1 MENRIVELSDRD
13 RAMLA
18 GDMGAATQMAMRIL
32 VTMAGVYGA
41 ERLLDIESAHID
53 GCLYHGYSG
62 LEFAERLAAGGARV
76 VVPTTLNVGAMD
88 LIHPE
93 VFRGTEQVGRWA
105 TRMMEAY
112 EAMGCR
118 PTFTCAPYQAMHRPA
133 LGAQIAWAESNAIV
147 FANSVLGARTNRYG
161 DFIDICCAITGRAPD
176 VGLHR
181 AENRAGQ
188 LLFRLVGIPERLL
201 REDVL
206 FPVLGYWLGART
218 GTTIPVI
225 EGLLPDTTEDQLKAL
240 GAAAASSGGVALFH
254 AVGVTPEAPTLEAA
268 FQGRLPEAVID
279 VTLDDLRGELGVL
292 STVPDGPINV
302 VALGSPHFSLDEF
315 ARLLPLVEQ
324 FPPRPDVEFIVCT
337 HRLALVAL
345 QQRGWLERL
354 RAAGVQ
360 VIVDTCVVVTP
371 IVRSRGGVL
380 MTNSGKFAHYSPGN
394 IGLQV
399 VYGGLEECVRSAA
412 VGEVWR
418 DASLWA
424 GEKESGGE
432 GEQGSRRDV
441 ESYQLSVTSIQ
452 SQEDSELVI
461 SYDGKSRRS
470 SLVTPSSVGR
480 GPSSPG
486 TRVLVEGTAAG
497 PALVLDA
504 PLSLWGGLEPET
516 GDIIDQRHPQW
527 KANVTGRVL
536 VMPVGKGS
544 SSASS
549 ILLEAVRLGTAP
561 AAILLAEPDAILA
574 LGAAVAREL
583 YGVAPPVIVLDGE
596 SYDNIRDGEPL
607 DVMKLHPLKSKP

>member
-1 MENRIVELSDRD
+1 MVELTKRD
-13 RAMLA
+13 RAMLS
-18 GDMGAATQMAMRIL
+18 GEMGPATQMAMRIL

-62 LEFAERLAAGGARV
+62 LEFAERLATGGAQV

-93 VFRGTEQVGRWA
+93 VFQGTEQVGRWA
-105 TRMMEAY
+105 TRMMQAY

-118 PTFTCAPYQAMHRPA
+118 PTFTCAPYQAMHRPP
-133 LGAQIAWAESNAIV
+133 LGAQVAWAESNAIV

-181 AENRAGQ
+181 SENRAGQ
-188 LLFRLVGIPERLL
+188 ILFRLVGIPDRLL

-218 GTTIPVI
+218 GTKIPVI
-225 EGLLPDTTEDQLKAL
+225 QGLRSDTTEDQLKAL

-254 AVGVTPEAPTLEAA
+254 AAGVTPEAPSIEAA
-268 FQGRLPEAVID
+268 FQGHTPEAVVD
-279 VTLDDLRGELGVL
+279 VTLEDLQETLGVL
-292 STVPDGPINV
+292 STVPDGPIQV

-315 ARLLPLVEQ
+315 DRLLPLVEQ

-345 QQRGWLERL
+345 QQRSWLERL

-371 IVRSRGGVL
+371 IVRARGGVL

-399 VYGGLEECVRSAA
+399 VYGSLEECVRSAA
-412 VGEVWR
+412 AGEVWR
-418 DASLWA
+418 DASLWTA
-424 GEKESGGE
+424 DGRPLTAAYSP
-432 GEQGSRRDV
+432 QPAMDQAPV
-441 ESYQLSVTSIQ
+441 E
-452 SQEDSELVI
+452 SELVN
-461 SYDGKSRRS
+461 RHS
-470 SLVTPSSVGR
+470 SLATHASGQRSVVDG
-480 GPSSPG
+480 
-486 TRVLVEGTAAG
+486 RVLVEGVATGA
-497 PALVLDA
+497 ALVLDT
-504 PLSLWGGLEPET
+504 PLSLWGGLDPET

-527 KANVTGRVL
+527 RANVTGKVL

-583 YGVAPPVIVLDGE
+583 YGVAPPVVVLDGVM
-596 SYDNIRDGEPL
+596 YGRIRDASPVQIANGA
-607 DVMKLHPLKSKP
+607 VTA

>member
-1 MENRIVELSDRD
+1 
-13 RAMLA
+13 ML
-18 GDMGAATQMAMRIL
+18 GGEMGAAAQMAMRIL

-88 LIHPE
+88 LLHPE

-105 TRMMEAY
+105 TRMMQAY

-133 LGAQIAWAESNAIV
+133 LGAQVAWAESNAIV

-161 DFIDICCAITGRAPD
+161 DFIDICAALTGRAPD

-181 AENRAGQ
+181 TENRRGQ
-188 LLFRLVGIPERLL
+188 ILFRLVDIPQRLL
-201 REDVL
+201 GEDVF

-218 GTTIPVI
+218 GTRVPVI
-225 EGLLPDTTEDQLKAL
+225 DGLRPETTEDHLKAL

-254 AVGVTPEAPTLEAA
+254 AVGVTPEAPSLAAA
-268 FQGRLPEAVID
+268 FQGWEPETVVDVRLED
-279 VTLDDLRGELGVL
+279 LNETLGIL
-292 STVPDGPINV
+292 STVPDGPIDV
-302 VALGSPHFSLDEF
+302 VALGSPHFSLEEF

-324 FPPRPDVEFIVCT
+324 YPPSPEVEFIVCT
-337 HRLALVAL
+337 HRLALAAL
-345 QQRGWLERL
+345 QQRGWLARL
-354 RAAGVQ
+354 REAGVQ

-371 IVRSRGGVL
+371 IVRAQGGVL

-399 VYGGLEECVRSAA
+399 VYGSLEECIRSGA

-418 DASLWA
+418 DNALWLSDQAQAGRQQPTSRGSSPSDASPI
-424 GEKESGGE
+424 SGLG
-432 GEQGSRRDV
+432 
-441 ESYQLSVTSIQ
+441 
-452 SQEDSELVI
+452 
-461 SYDGKSRRS
+461 
-470 SLVTPSSVGR
+470 PSSVAG
-480 GPSSPG
+480 GQ
-486 TRVLVEGTAAG
+486 VLVGGYAAG
-497 PALVLDA
+497 QALVLEA
-504 PLSLWGGLEPET
+504 PLSLWGGLDPET

-527 KANVTGRVL
+527 RSNVSGRML

-549 ILLEAVRLGTAP
+549 ILLEAVRLETAP
-561 AAILLAEPDAILA
+561 TAILLAEPDGILA

-583 YGVAPPVIVLDGE
+583 YGQAPPVVVLDADTYQ
-596 SYDNIRDGEPL
+596 SIRDGEPIRL
-607 DVMKLHPLKSKP
+607 DHDGQITTRVKGAD

>member
-1 MENRIVELSDRD
+1 
-13 RAMLA
+13 ML
-18 GDMGAATQMAMRIL
+18 GGEMGAAAQMAMRIL

-88 LIHPE
+88 LLHPE

-105 TRMMEAY
+105 TRMMQAY

-133 LGAQIAWAESNAIV
+133 LGAQVAWAESNAIV

-161 DFIDICCAITGRAPD
+161 DFIDICAALTGRAPD

-181 AENRAGQ
+181 TENRRGQ
-188 LLFRLVGIPERLL
+188 ILFRLVDIPQRLL
-201 REDVL
+201 GEDVF

-218 GTTIPVI
+218 GTRVPVI
-225 EGLLPDTTEDQLKAL
+225 DGLRPETTEDHLKAL

-254 AVGVTPEAPTLEAA
+254 AVGVTPEAPSLAAA
-268 FQGRLPEAVID
+268 FQGWEPETVVDVRLED
-279 VTLDDLRGELGVL
+279 LNETLGIL
-292 STVPDGPINV
+292 STVPDGPIDV
-302 VALGSPHFSLDEF
+302 VALGSPHFSLEEF

-324 FPPRPDVEFIVCT
+324 YPPSPEVEFIVCT
-337 HRLALVAL
+337 HRLALAAL
-345 QQRGWLERL
+345 QQRGWLARL
-354 RAAGVQ
+354 REAGVQ

-371 IVRSRGGVL
+371 IVRAQGGVL

-399 VYGGLEECVRSAA
+399 VYGSLEECIRSGA

-418 DASLWA
+418 DNALWLSDQAQAGRQQPTSRGSSPSDASPI
-424 GEKESGGE
+424 SGLG
-432 GEQGSRRDV
+432 
-441 ESYQLSVTSIQ
+441 
-452 SQEDSELVI
+452 
-461 SYDGKSRRS
+461 
-470 SLVTPSSVGR
+470 PSSVAG
-480 GPSSPG
+480 GQ
-486 TRVLVEGTAAG
+486 VLVGGYAAG
-497 PALVLDA
+497 QALVLEA
-504 PLSLWGGLEPET
+504 PLSLWGGLDPET

-527 KANVTGRVL
+527 RSNVSRRML

-549 ILLEAVRLGTAP
+549 ILLEAVRLETAP
-561 AAILLAEPDAILA
+561 AAILLAEPDGILA

-583 YGVAPPVIVLDGE
+583 YGQAPPVVVLDADTYQ
-596 SYDNIRDGEPL
+596 SIRDGEPIRL
-607 DVMKLHPLKSKP
+607 DHDGQITTGVEGGLTLKK